1 MRKGNGSGPCGR
13 HGGSQTPRGDL
24 GSGAAHFPDE
34 GFASTILLNCQG
46 TKTGRIRH
54 GRSPSFR
61 SAFDDTLAEILL
73 QLKTGLRIG
82 KNDLGLWLTARRA
95 SSARAVGRTNMRTL
109 RHAYL
114 SQLFRLL
121 GGGFLFARPPR
132 AGQSSEGSAKE
143 GRLGQV
149 PMAGRKSGLP
159 GRRRDE
165 AAREAGGSGR

>member
-34 GFASTILLNCQG
+34 GFASTILLNCKG
-46 TKTGRIRH
+46 TKTGGIRH

-61 SAFDDTLAEILL
+61 SAFDDTLAETLL

-95 SSARAVGRTNMRTL
+95 SSARAVGLTNMRTL
-109 RHAYL
+109 RHAY
-114 SQLFRLL
+114 SASFSACSAAASCLL
-121 GGGFLFARPPR
+121 GLRALVKAARARQR
-132 AGQSSEGSAKE
+132 A
-143 GRLGQV
+143 RLGQV
-149 PMAGRKSGLP
+149 PMADRQPRPPGRKRSG
-159 GRRRDE
+159 E
-165 AAREAGGSGR
+165 ARGSGR